1 MKAPILTADT
11 RGTPLDVD
19 LLHLRVECAELLP
32 GVVGE
37 PGAPVGRLALEQ
49 AVRRVGQL
57 ERADQ
62 RAHHLAGHEARLQS
76 C

>member
-1 MKAPILTADT
+1 MSSHTCILTADA
-11 RGTPLDVD
+11 GGAPLDVD

-49 AVRRVGQL
+49 AVRRVRQL
-57 ERADQ
+57 ERPDQ
-62 RAHHLAGHEARLQS
+62 RAHHLAGHEARLQ
-76 C
+76 

>member
-1 MKAPILTADT
+1 MKAPILTADA
-11 RGTPLDVD
+11 GGAPLYVD
-19 LLHLRVECAELLP
+19 LLHLRVEGAELLP

-37 PGAPVGRLALEQ
+37 PGAPVGRLALDQ

-57 ERADQ
+57 ERPDQ
-62 RAHHLAGHEARLQS
+62 RAHHLARHEARLQS